1 MCYCYRL
8 ELNLFCFQFANT
20 IPPPL
25 STHSR
30 PRNAMRS
37 SDPSLRNL
45 QAALWRHARGRLF
58 SLPLHVRAYVRVE
71 WQRAAAP
78 RRYTDLLRLVQ
89 HAAARLG
96 AAPSDFSDLT
106 ASTRLGLCAGL
117 DFIALKGGRRA
128 NAEWLPSPALS
139 EWLSIDYEQRQ
150 LQLAQALSELADD
163 LPIQTL
169 KVTPV
174 LSTSIG
180 DAALTVEIHRLR
192 PDGNQPC
199 DIVWNADLSRRV
211 VFVRHTHDPIRLRD
225 LLPEIPEQ

>member
-1 MCYCYRL
+1 M
-8 ELNLFCFQFANT
+8 FCFQFANT

-106 ASTRLGLCAGL
+106 ASTRLRLCAGL

>member
-1 MCYCYRL
+1 MV
-8 ELNLFCFQFANT
+8 CFHFANT

-25 STHSR
+25 SAQSP
-30 PRNAMRS
+30 PRSAMRR

-71 WQRAAAP
+71 WQRATAP
-78 RRYTDLLRLVQ
+78 RRHADLLRLVQ

-106 ASTRLGLCAGL
+106 ASTRLRLCAEL

-128 NAEWLPSPALS
+128 NAEWLPSPALC
-139 EWLSIDYEQRQ
+139 EWLAGGSNGPIDGGRRR
-150 LQLAQALSELADD
+150 LQLAQALSDLADD
-163 LPIQTL
+163 LHL
-169 KVTPV
+169 KDLKTTPV

-192 PDGNQPC
+192 PDRHQPS
-199 DIVWNADLSRRV
+199 DIVWNADLARRV
-211 VFVRHTHDPIRLRD
+211 VFVRLTQDPIRLDD
-225 LLPEIPEQ
+225 LLPQDLDQ

>member
-1 MCYCYRL
+1 
-8 ELNLFCFQFANT
+8 
-20 IPPPL
+20 
-25 STHSR
+25 
-30 PRNAMRS
+30 MRS

-106 ASTRLGLCAGL
+106 ASTRLRLCAGL